1 MDSYD
6 EVHDVKNV
14 RNIETP
20 PDNSVVDLDLDVSS
34 AIRFI
39 QSEDDE
45 KNLISN
51 EVKYSFLLPMF
62 VCDSLNVTH
71 TQTCGCEFMCV
82 YLYSCI
88 LTAIS
93 LILI

>member
-6 EVHDVKNV
+6 EVHDVQNV

-20 PDNSVVDLDLDVSS
+20 PDNCVDVDLDLDVSS

-45 KNLISN
+45 KDDDKNSISN
-51 EVKYSFLLPMF
+51 EVKYSFLLHYYV
-62 VCDSLNVTH
+62 VCIYV
-71 TQTCGCEFMCV
+71 CV
-82 YLYSCI
+82 LSE
-88 LTAIS
+88 
-93 LILI
+93 